1 MFIYD
6 DEDSGNVLCVC
17 NRIVHFRGSLALI
30 YGLCD
35 YVFKCICAILAE
47 FISLCPYIV

>member
-6 DEDSGNVLCVC
+6 DEESGNVLCAC
-17 NRIVHFRGSLALI
+17 NRVVHFKGSLALVC
-30 YGLCD
+30 GLRD

-47 FISLCPYIV
+47 FISLCPYRV